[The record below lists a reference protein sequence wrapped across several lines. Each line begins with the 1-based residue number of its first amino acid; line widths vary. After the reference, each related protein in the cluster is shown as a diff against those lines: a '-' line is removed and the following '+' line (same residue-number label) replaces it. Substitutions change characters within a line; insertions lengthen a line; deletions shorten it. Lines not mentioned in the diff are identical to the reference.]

1 MKIVQ
6 ILIKKV
12 PPVNSE
18 ELVDLKNIESP
29 VCLWW
34 IGWFFPPGLDDQF
47 GDYELQENSRPVIK
61 KEVAMTPAGIGRGG
75 GAPPTSQFSVG
86 IGRGMLRG

>member
-18 ELVDLKNIESP
+18 VLVDLTNIES
-29 VCLWW
+29 
-34 IGWFFPPGLDDQF
+34 
-47 GDYELQENSRPVIK
+47 S
-61 KEVAMTPAGIGRGG
+61 EVNYM
-75 GAPPTSQFSVG
+75 
-86 IGRGMLRG
+86 